1 MNMSARS
8 SDLLAPLFAPLTSLP
23 GVGPTVAGLIER
35 AAGGGRVIDLLFH
48 LPESYLDRSARPTIR
63 DARPGTIA
71 TLAVE
76 VVRHERPATSRQ
88 PWRVVVRDDTGLA
101 ELVFFKFTREAQTP
115 PGTRLLVSGK
125 LDVFNHRLTIAH
137 PEHMVPID
145 QPGRIP
151 LIEPVWPLTGGLW
164 PRQVAA
170 GLAQALAMLPAL
182 PEWHDA
188 ALLKREKWPTFADAL
203 RKVQSPNGSSSESC
217 PKAKC
222 GLGEAQAFSVMA
234 GGAEVVGGPPP
245 RAMTQKNAGRRSD
258 EGHGTT
264 SYHGVTG
271 AEGRGIAE
279 GQGITSRYSVMAG
292 EAEPLCVMAGEAE
305 PLCVMAGAGRPP
317 TSFETG
323 DAKVAGSPPPPA
335 STPGASAHGAA
346 AASIPA
352 VPDKRMRARL
362 AYDELLAGQ
371 VAQALIRGRVR
382 ARVGQPLMGDSHLRD
397 EALRRFGFA
406 PTPSQMQALSEID
419 ADLAS
424 PRRMLR
430 LLQGDVGSGKTLV
443 ALLAM
448 LRAVEAGKQAALM
461 APTEVLAKQHHRT
474 LTKLCPLPVALLTGS
489 IKGRERA
496 RLLRGMKDAT
506 IKIVVGTHALFQDAV
521 EYHDLALAVIDEQH
535 RFGVTQR
542 LTLGAK
548 GERTDVLVMTATPIP
563 RTLLLTQWGEMDVS
577 RLTDKP
583 PGRQPIRTTLHSLG
597 TLPTVL
603 EAIARKLDEGA
614 QVYWV
619 CPLVAESEAL
629 DVAAAQERHAH
640 LKHRFGEL
648 VGLAHGQQTPEVR
661 DAALAAFAAGTVRL
675 LVATTVVE
683 VGVDV
688 PEASIM
694 VIEHAERFGLAQLHQ
709 LRGRVG
715 RGADAS
721 FCLLLHE
728 DWVNESARRRLILL
742 RDTDDGFLIADEDF
756 RLRGSGDALGTRQ
769 AGLPGYR
776 LADVTE
782 HEHLL
787 HMAHRDAAVL
797 LSRDPKLETTR
808 GQAIRVLLRLFE
820 RTAAMRTLAA
830 G

>member
-1 MNMSARS
+1 MDMSART
-8 SDLLAPLFAPLTSLP
+8 SDLLAPLFAPLTSLS
-23 GVGPTVAGLIER
+23 GIGPAVAALIAR
-35 AAGGGRVIDLLFH
+35 AADGDRVIDLLFH
-48 LPESYLDRSARPTIR
+48 LPESYLDRSARPSIR
-63 DARPGTIA
+63 DAKPGTVA

-88 PWRVVVRDDTGLA
+88 PWRVVVRNDTGVA
-101 ELVFFKFTREAQTP
+101 ELVFFKFTRETQTP

-125 LDVFNHRLTIAH
+125 LDVFNNRLTIAH

-145 QPGRIP
+145 QPERIP
-151 LIEPVWPLTGGLW
+151 LIEPVWPLTAGLW
-164 PRQVAA
+164 PRQVA
-170 GLAQALAMLPAL
+170 GGIAQALAMLPEL
-182 PEWHDA
+182 PEWHDPP
-188 ALLKREKWPTFADAL
+188 LLKREKWLPFSEAL
-203 RKVQSPNGSSSESC
+203 RGVQAPPGSSPGVGSGSS
-217 PKAKC
+217 PGA
-222 GLGEAQAFSVMA
+222 GPSPAFTSVI
-234 GGAEVVGGPPP
+234 P
-245 RAMTQKNAGRRSD
+245 
-258 EGHGTT
+258 
-264 SYHGVTG
+264 
-271 AEGRGIAE
+271 
-279 GQGITSRYSVMAG
+279 
-292 EAEPLCVMAGEAE
+292 
-305 PLCVMAGAGRPP
+305 GAGRGPT
-317 TSFETG
+317 TSFIAGGKGVIG
-323 DAKVAGSPPPPA
+323 DGKVVGPRPA
-335 STPGASAHGAA
+335 PGMTRELGTTREPGAAREPGMTQCGST
-346 AASIPA
+346 IPTI
-352 VPDKRMRARL
+352 PDKRLRARL

-406 PTPSQMQALSEID
+406 PTPSQVQALREID
-419 ADLAS
+419 SDLAS

-496 RLLRGMKDAT
+496 RLLRGMKDGT
-506 IKIVVGTHALFQDAV
+506 IKVVVGTHALFQDAV
-521 EYHDLALAVIDEQH
+521 AYHDLALAVIDEQH
-535 RFGVTQR
+535 RFGVNQR

-563 RTLLLTQWGEMDVS
+563 RTLLLTQWGEMEVS

-597 TLPTVL
+597 TMSTVL
-603 EAIARKLDEGA
+603 EGVTRKLDEGA

-619 CPLVAESEAL
+619 CPLIAESEAL
-629 DVAAAQERHAH
+629 DVAAAQDRYAD
-640 LKHRFGEL
+640 LKHRFGDR
-648 VGLAHGQQTPEVR
+648 VGLAHGQQSADVR
-661 DAALAAFAAGTVRL
+661 DAALAAFVAGTIRL

-721 FCLLLHE
+721 YCLLLHE
-728 DWVNESARRRLILL
+728 DWVNESARRRLTLL

-756 RLRGSGDALGTRQ
+756 RLRGGGDALGTRQ

-776 LADVTE
+776 LADVVE

-808 GQAIRVLLRLFE
+808 GRAIRVLLRLFE